1 MSLRKVINNQRAN
14 RAYRVR
20 KRVRGTA
27 ERPRMSVHRTLKHL
41 SVQLIDDQAGK
52 TLVSVSTLDKGLRGE
67 LKYGGNCEA
76 AKLIGQKVAEKAKAV
91 GVTQVAFDRGH
102 CRYHGRV
109 AALADAARAGGL
121 EF

>member
-1 MSLRKVINNQRAN
+1 VALRKVINNQRAN

-41 SVQLIDDQAGK
+41 SVQLIDDHAGR
-52 TLVSVSTLDKGLRGE
+52 TLVSVSTLDKGLRGD

>member
-1 MSLRKVINNQRAN
+1 MALRKVINNQRAN

-41 SVQLIDDQAGK
+41 SVQLIDDHAGR
-52 TLVSVSTLDKGLRGE
+52 TLVSVSTLDKGLRGD